1 MPKSSDTPGAVGTP
15 GAQVLVSKHYSTLM
29 VTRSSL
35 GGVADYRA
43 QAGEVLDEPG
53 ISGGTTKERSAQ
65 KMIRVHL
72 EDQKP
77 LRRGFHWPNLRQF
90 EHKYKC

>member
-15 GAQVLVSKHYSTLM
+15 GAQVLVFKHYSTLT

-53 ISGGTTKERSAQ
+53 ISGVPQRKEVL
-65 KMIRVHL
+65 K
-72 EDQKP
+72 K
-77 LRRGFHWPNLRQF
+77 
-90 EHKYKC
+90 